1 MDTQNHGLEYVTPF
15 KVMVFF
21 GIYVG
26 FLGCKDLIRQLE
38 CFSKSI
44 NEEIFTEKTSVEV
57 YTWRFLELLNF
68 SR

>member
-44 NEEIFTEKTSVEV
+44 NEEIFTEKNK
-57 YTWRFLELLNF
+57 R
-68 SR
+68 